1 MRKLDI
7 TPALQ
12 QMERLIGFTIPQG
25 VRFFVC
31 DHDEVVQV
39 IINGTIS
46 AEFCDEH
53 PYKFVENNAY
63 FVGLVFDGLTENQPI
78 HRVGSTSISYELDLA
93 QDLVHVRYETSG
105 DSGVIEF
112 PTFSGDWFV
121 ASLSDDGRYL
131 VLAEPYEVAL
141 YELN

>member
-12 QMERLIGFTIPQG
+12 QMERFIGFTIPQG
-25 VRFFVC
+25 GRFFVC
-31 DHDEVVQV
+31 DHDEVIQV

-53 PYKFVENNAY
+53 SYKFVENKTS
-63 FVGLVFDGLTENQPI
+63 FVGLVFDGLTENAPI

-93 QDLVHVRYETSG
+93 QDFVHVRYETSG
-105 DSGVIEF
+105 DSGVLKF
-112 PTFSGDWFV
+112 RTFSGDWFV

-131 VLAEPYEVAL
+131 VMAEPYEVAL